1 MPDYDVYA
9 PSYMLAS
16 VRVKEWMNQMVDE
29 FGEEFWRG
37 EEAKQ
42 AGTVIR
48 DLAATRAN
56 FDLSVWDMN
65 PRPYLDEQSQL
76 SFL

>member
-1 MPDYDVYA
+1 
-9 PSYMLAS
+9 
-16 VRVKEWMNQMVDE
+16 MNQMVDE

-37 EEAKQ
+37 DEARQ

-48 DLAATRAN
+48 DLAATRAS